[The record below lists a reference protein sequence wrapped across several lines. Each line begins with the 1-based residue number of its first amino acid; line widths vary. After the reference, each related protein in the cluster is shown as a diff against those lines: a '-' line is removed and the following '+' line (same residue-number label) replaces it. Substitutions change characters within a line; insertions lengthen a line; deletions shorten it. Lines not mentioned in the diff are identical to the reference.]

1 MNQSDL
7 SLSRKVKFFQ
17 LAVFDQIVA
26 TGSLV
31 KAAAALNLTQPS
43 VTKIV
48 QELEY
53 YFKAPLLIRSHR
65 GIAVTELGTLVSHRS
80 RSILAGV
87 RRLHDDVEACQRGM
101 LGRVS
106 MGTCN
111 SESSSILPGALD
123 LLRERAPRLIVSV
136 RQGQMNELSSQ
147 LKAGELDIVI
157 GCIPDNWEWH
167 PDATELT
174 AVPLYREELCIVAGV
189 NHILHAGGPPIWRK
203 MHQFQWI
210 LPPRDTPL
218 RQHADNLLSR
228 VGMPRPTRI
237 VESNSLLENIG
248 ILQNNSTLAL
258 TVKGAINPYLQDGK
272 LGIVDVGEA
281 FNYGEVGYFLPA
293 DRDQAGPL
301 HVLVQCLNESARLI
315 DTPAAAQDP
324 DSFTRSDLA
333 TEWSASP
340 LIPPPNSPNTRF
352 GKHS

>member
-65 GIAVTELGTLVSHRS
+65 GIAVTELGALVSHRS

-106 MGTCN
+106 LGTSN
-111 SESSSILPGALD
+111 SESASILPGALD
-123 LLRERAPRLIVSV
+123 LLKERAPRLIVSV

-147 LKAGELDIVI
+147 LKAGELDIVV
-157 GCIPDNWEWH
+157 GRIPDNWEWH

-174 AVPLYREELCIVAGV
+174 AVPLYREEFCIVAGV
-189 NHILHAGGPPIWRK
+189 NHVLHAGGPPVWRT
-203 MHQFQWI
+203 MHEFQWL

-218 RQHADNLLSR
+218 RQHADSLLSR

-237 VESNSLLENIG
+237 VESNSLLDNIG

-272 LGIVDVGEA
+272 LGIIDAGEA
-281 FNYGEVGYFLPA
+281 LKYGEVGYFLPA
-293 DRDQAGPL
+293 NRDHSDAL

-315 DTPAAAQDP
+315 GAAAGAQDP
-324 DSFTRSDLA
+324 DSATPSELA
-333 TEWSASP
+333 TEWRASP
-340 LIPPPNSPNTRF
+340 LIPATYSP
-352 GKHS
+352 SIAVQ

>member
-1 MNQSDL
+1 MNQSDV

-65 GIAVTELGTLVSHRS
+65 GIAVTELGALVSHRS

-87 RRLHDDVEACQRGM
+87 RKLHDDVEASQRGM

-106 MGTCN
+106 VGTLE
-111 SESSSILPGALD
+111 SESASILPGVLD
-123 LLRERAPRLIVSV
+123 LLRERAPKLIVSV
-136 RQGQMNELSSQ
+136 RQGQMNHLSTQ
-147 LKAGELDIVI
+147 LKAAELDIVV
-157 GCIPDNWEWH
+157 GRIPDNWKWH

-174 AVPLYREELCIVAGV
+174 AVPLYREEFCIVAGM
-189 NHILHAGGPPIWRK
+189 NHVLQAGGPPTWSQL
-203 MHQFQWI
+203 HEFQWL

-228 VGMPRPTRI
+228 VGMPRPSKI
-237 VESNSLLENIG
+237 VESNSLLETMG

-258 TVKGAINPYLQDGK
+258 TVKGAINPYLQGGK
-272 LGIVDVGEA
+272 LRIIDAGEA
-281 FNYGEVGYFLPA
+281 LNYGEVGYFLPA
-293 DRDQAGPL
+293 NREPARAL
-301 HVLVQCLNESARLI
+301 HLLIQCLNESTRHI
-315 DTPAAAQDP
+315 DGPVGAQNADSIAPSELAADWRAP
-324 DSFTRSDLA
+324 
-333 TEWSASP
+333 P
-340 LIPPPNSPNTRF
+340 LISPSQARQIAVR
-352 GKHS
+352 